1 MKKSNFIL
9 FFILILSFSFL
20 YSDYAKLPANNVS
33 PLSNIKGK
41 KPDKNKPGKVKPKK
55 TEEVK
60 PKAKDLPAK
69 EILNQDLKAEL
80 MDLENEFKAK
90 RQELRETYKER
101 RKAIYEKYGV
111 KPPKKQRSDS
121 DTKNLKV
128 K

>member
-9 FFILILSFSFL
+9 FFILILSLSFL
-20 YSDYAKLPANNVS
+20 YSDYAKLPANNSS

-41 KPDKNKPGKVKPKK
+41 KPDKNKPGKAKPKK
-55 TEEVK
+55 TEQVK

-80 MDLENEFKAK
+80 VDLENEFKAK
-90 RQELRETYKER
+90 RQKLRETYKER

-121 DTKNLKV
+121 DNKNLKA